1 MLKKLI
7 IISMLVTFPLFAV
20 EYIGIVTKVTDGD
33 TLHVMINKKEEK
45 VRILYIDTP
54 EKYSGSKLDK
64 DAKKAGI
71 SANEEQEL
79 GKLASG
85 YTSKFFQK
93 GDKVVVTSNKKDQY
107 GRILGSVSKNN
118 VDYSTQIIKDGY
130 SCIYKKA
137 SYPKEL
143 EKALTNAKEEKKG
156 LWSINYDVMNKLCK

>member
-7 IISMLVTFPLFAV
+7 TIFMLITLPIFAA
-20 EYIGIVTKVTDGD
+20 EYIGVVTKVTDGD
-33 TLHVMINKKEEK
+33 TLHVMIDKKEEK

-85 YTSKFFQK
+85 YASKFFQK
-93 GDKVVVTSNKKDQY
+93 GDKVVVTTNKKDQY
-107 GRILGSVSKNN
+107 GRILGTVSKNG

-137 SYPKEL
+137 TYPKEL
-143 EKALTNAKEEKKG
+143 EKELINAKEGKKG
-156 LWSINYDVMNKLCK
+156 LWSINYDVMNKLCR